1 MRERPSL
8 HALAVY
14 LAFIEHG
21 TMTAAA
27 EAEGISQPAITMH
40 VKTLERYYGT
50 RLIERSGRRVRPTT
64 AGELVAD
71 YARRIVVLTD
81 ELTRAV
87 ADLEGLAAG
96 RLVIGASSTVGEQLL
111 PETLGRFHR
120 AYPGVALSLRIGNT
134 DEILQAVI
142 ERVLDLGIVGRDPN
156 HADLVSR
163 AVFDDVLELFVA
175 PDHPRAATAIP
186 ALALLSGETFVVRET
201 GSATRDLALE
211 ALAAGGCALVET
223 IELGSNEAVKRAVAA
238 GLGIGVL
245 STHSVAIDCGAGII
259 VTLSVDDWNCTRQ
272 FWLIHRGDRLLSR
285 AERAFIAL
293 L

>member
-1 MRERPSL
+1 MRELPSL

-27 EAEGISQPAITMH
+27 EAEGISQPAISMH

-50 RLIERSGRRVRPTT
+50 RLLERSGRHVRPTT
-64 AGELVAD
+64 AGDLVAD
-71 YARRIVVLTD
+71 YGRRIVALTD

-111 PETLGRFHR
+111 PEFLGRFHR
-120 AYPGVALSLRIGNT
+120 SYPGVALSLRIGNT
-134 DEILQAVI
+134 GEIVQAVLDR
-142 ERVLDLGIVGRDPN
+142 ELDLGIVGRDPR
-156 HADLVSR
+156 HAEVVAR
-163 AVFDDVLELFVA
+163 PVFDDALELFIA
-175 PDHPRAATAIP
+175 PDHPRAGTSLPQVAM
-186 ALALLSGETFVVRET
+186 LDGETFVLREV

-211 ALAAGGCALVET
+211 TLVAGGCVPGET
-223 IELGSNEAVKRAVAA
+223 IELGSNEAVKRSVAA

-245 STHSVAIDCGAGII
+245 STHSVAIDRRAGLIM
-259 VTLSVDDWNCTRQ
+259 TLPVDDWNCTRH
-272 FWLIHRGDRLLSR
+272 FWLIHRGDRQLTR
-285 AERAFIAL
+285 AERVFITL